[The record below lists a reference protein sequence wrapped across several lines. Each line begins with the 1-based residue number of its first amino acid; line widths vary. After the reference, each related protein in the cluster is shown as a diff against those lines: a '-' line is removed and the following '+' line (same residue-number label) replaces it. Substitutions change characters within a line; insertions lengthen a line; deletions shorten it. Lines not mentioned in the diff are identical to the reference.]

1 MESFVT
7 SSCFS
12 SSYFQFR
19 YFWWKN
25 QEWSLW
31 CGFTLSEMIL
41 QSWAGTSHSHKQQR
55 PPCSTAT
62 CWEKECV
69 DPSGSLSV
77 KFGAHARKLSGL
89 AKSFMIRSGGSIES
103 HMQNLMTTFSHTL
116 HFSQFTFSSGLI
128 GPTFFGFLPRSWLS
142 AAHGG
147 SRQINQVYPSQMYAA
162 ASLG

>member
-19 YFWWKN
+19 YLWWKN
-25 QEWSLW
+25 QEWSFIVW
-31 CGFTLSEMIL
+31 FYIIWDDTQPGFLNPGL
-41 QSWAGTSHSHKQQR
+41 GRLALTSHKRQK

-69 DPSGSLSV
+69 DPSGSLSI

-89 AKSFMIRSGGSIES
+89 GKSFMIRSGGSIES

-116 HFSQFTFSSGLI
+116 QFSPFTFSSGLI
-128 GPTFFGFLPRSWLS
+128 SPTLLGFCPGPG
-142 AAHGG
+142 
-147 SRQINQVYPSQMYAA
+147 
-162 ASLG
+162 